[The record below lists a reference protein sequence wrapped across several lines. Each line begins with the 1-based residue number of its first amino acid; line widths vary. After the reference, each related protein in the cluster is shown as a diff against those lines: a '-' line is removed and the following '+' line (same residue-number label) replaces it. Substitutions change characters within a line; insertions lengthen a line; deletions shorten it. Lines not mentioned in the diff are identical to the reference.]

1 MNHFLDICKRSAGKA
16 VLVFLLLAAV
26 VIALSYLP
34 NFDEHALALA
44 IRDEGAWGVFLF
56 IVITAVGS
64 ALGVPRQGLSFAG
77 GYAFG
82 ALFGLTFA
90 TLGTTLG
97 CASSFFLTRRFGK
110 PFLPVR
116 FSARMRALDAFV
128 ADAPF
133 SMTLTV
139 RCMPFGNNAL
149 TNVLAGM
156 SSIPPLGFIAGSFVG
171 YIPQNFIFALL
182 GSGMRVDPFWRV
194 LVAALL
200 FVAALGVGVLLFRR
214 HRALGAASRQGFQ
227 IPDTE
232 GANGVASGSE
242 RRNDAPL

>member
-1 MNHFLDICKRSAGKA
+1 MSQFWDICKWAAGKG
-16 VLVFLLLAAV
+16 VLVFGVLAASV
-26 VIALSYLP
+26 VAIRYLP
-34 NFDEHALALA
+34 GFDEHALALS
-44 IRDEGAWGVFLF
+44 IRDEGAKGVFLY
-56 IVITAVGS
+56 ILITAVGS
-64 ALGVPRQGLSFAG
+64 ALGIPRQALSFAG

-82 ALFGLTFA
+82 AMYGVCFA

-97 CASSFFLTRRFGK
+97 CAGSFFCTRKFGK

-116 FSARMRALDAFV
+116 FTERMRALDAFV
-128 ADAPF
+128 AEAPF
-133 SMTLTV
+133 TMTLTV

-194 LVAALL
+194 LIAALL
-200 FVAALGVGVLLFRR
+200 FAAALGLGIFLFRK
-214 HRALGAASRQGFQ
+214 HKASVS
-227 IPDTE
+227 IAE
-232 GANGVASGSE
+232 KKH
-242 RRNDAPL
+242 